1 MRVSRDSFE
10 QLVRTAV
17 ASLPDRFLSKMGNVG
32 VIVETRPSH
41 TQRVR
46 NNLGPRD
53 TLLGL
58 YEGVPLTERGAYVPP
73 LPDVITL
80 FQEPIEDACE
90 SHEGLEQQ
98 VRITVAHE
106 VAHYFGFSD
115 DALAD
120 LGIG

>member
-1 MRVSRDSFE
+1 VSRDHFE
-10 QLVRTAV
+10 QLVRAAV

-32 VIVETRPSH
+32 VIVEVRPSH
-41 TQRVR
+41 NQRVR

-53 TLLGL
+53 TLFGL
-58 YEGVPLTERGAYVPP
+58 YEGIPLTERGAYVPP

-80 FQEPIEDACE
+80 FQEPIEDACD
-90 SHEGLEQQ
+90 SLEQLDQQ
-98 VRITVAHE
+98 VQITVAHE

-115 DALAD
+115 DDLAD

>member
-46 NNLGPRD
+46 NNLGPR
-53 TLLGL
+53 
-58 YEGVPLTERGAYVPP
+58 EGVPLTERGAYVPP